1 MLTDLPNMLQIYR
14 KRNNFNIITT
24 MRTRGV
30 IYTLSHFNGFSRT
43 GSLTESGI
51 LLMDS
56 ASEYNLLF
64 VCLDENVTFTIGML
78 LMVLYS
84 TVNFYPHLFISEVP
98 CS

>member
-1 MLTDLPNMLQIYR
+1 MFTDLPIMLQISR

-24 MRTRGV
+24 MMTSGV
-30 IYTLSHFNGFSRT
+30 VNTLSQFNCFSRAGT
-43 GSLTESGI
+43 LTDSGI

-64 VCLDENVTFTIGML
+64 VCLDENVAFTIGML
-78 LMVLYS
+78 LMHLYY
-84 TVNFYPHLFISEVP
+84 TVNFYPHNLISEVS

>member
-1 MLTDLPNMLQIYR
+1 MFTDLPNMLQISR

-24 MRTRGV
+24 TMTNGV
-30 IYTLSHFNGFSRT
+30 VYTLSQFNGFSRT

-56 ASEYNLLF
+56 ATEYNLLF

-78 LMVLYS
+78 LMLLYY
-84 TVNFYPHLFISEVP
+84 TVNFYPHYLISEVL
-98 CS
+98 CI